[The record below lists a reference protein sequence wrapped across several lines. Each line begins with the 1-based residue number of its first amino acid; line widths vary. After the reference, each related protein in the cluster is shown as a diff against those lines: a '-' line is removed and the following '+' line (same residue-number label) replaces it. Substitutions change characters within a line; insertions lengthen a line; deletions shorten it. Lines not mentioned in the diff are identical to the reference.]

1 MPRSIYPTTF
11 TCSSSPNDS
20 PRRYDVDNILAGP
33 DTTDPFSTSKEALER
48 VATVAKKYSIE
59 KLALDEDLLNKRE
72 RFRSSHRKR
81 VHKQR
86 IKRQSLSKESSRIK
100 VRSKPSAA
108 VMWIFSFMDC
118 IQDKEKKKSSSPD
131 PINQALKEVSFAV
144 TFCSRRYLH
153 ISGGKCPH
161 NPNTSADF
169 VCARKLAVY
178 LTSYRAQYVDR
189 GLTSLLLYGRQF
201 LTKCWLVGNQGY
213 LGT

>member
-1 MPRSIYPTTF
+1 M
-11 TCSSSPNDS
+11 
-20 PRRYDVDNILAGP
+20 DNILAGP

-118 IQDKEKKKSSSPD
+118 IQDKEKKESSSSD

-144 TFCSRRYLH
+144 TFCSR
-153 ISGGKCPH
+153 
-161 NPNTSADF
+161 NTSADF

-178 LTSYRAQYVDR
+178 LTSYRAQYVGR